1 MAVFQNGITV
11 NTVGIKNQGI
21 PCKSV
26 AYEPS
31 GLNFESHIQVVG
43 GKKVKDYAVQN
54 NSAISGSVIRLKE
67 VLSTTEMKSMFE
79 QIYRNG
85 VNNIAI
91 SVQLTDGSFKGNVKL
106 DKPVKWEPTVME
118 EIVLIVDGDNLV
130 SKI

>member
-1 MAVFQNGITV
+1 MAVSQNGIIV

-85 VNNIAI
+85 VNDIAI
-91 SVQLTDGSFKGNVKL
+91 FVQLTDGSFKGNVKL
-106 DKPVKWEPTVME
+106 DKPVKWEPTAME